1 MATAILSGEKKVSD
15 MPIEVQKEFKLVVN
29 KEKLN
34 TLGITLPEELKKE
47 AQMI

>member
-1 MATAILSGEKKVSD
+1 